1 MRKPF
6 KIMLGVI
13 VAFMCFGA
21 VLKITGITAETS
33 SVQDASSAQPS
44 HEYASSQATRSD
56 VHATNQVPSPSGQ
69 SMTPEEVQHCE
80 MYANITERSM
90 EPLAQL
96 YGTEYV
102 AQKVR
107 EKLEANESPACLARL
122 AREWG
127 NQ

>member
-13 VAFMCFGA
+13 VAFMCLGA
-21 VLKITGITAETS
+21 VLRITGITAETS
-33 SVQDASSAQPS
+33 NAQDASPPQSS
-44 HEYASSQATRSD
+44 HESASSQATRSD
-56 VHATNQVPSPSGQ
+56 MQATSQVSSSSEQ
-69 SMTPEEVQHCE
+69 SMTPAEVQHCE